1 MRAMV
6 FALFAAVTLLVGCG
20 AEPSEQVAADEV
32 GVEAQA
38 LPTSTNVFCPT
49 GFSFDATY
57 RLCVSSTE
65 AVGPFTQSMVTT
77 CQNNGGGTGCTAS
90 RWAVGFARSIRG
102 TGSCMPGSTVDT
114 TIDACAEGTNAFGPF
129 SVTQV
134 NHCKSVGGGTACE
147 SMRIAKTMLPRVA
160 TTTNPLTVPY
170 FYQYFNTYEP
180 SGTCGITS
188 ASMLLNYYNKGVT
201 PDGLYTRFG
210 KAQGQSPEG
219 LAYIY
224 RQYGLSAQSTYT
236 GTEAMIKRQID
247 AGRPVVIHGWFTGP
261 GHIMVVIGYNST
273 GWVMNDPSGLW
284 AGCYACGYPNRT
296 STNGKGVTYSYS
308 SVRSVAGPDGD
319 YWLSTAGT
327 SAFSL

>member
-1 MRAMV
+1 MRAMIV
-6 FALFAAVTLLVGCG
+6 ALVGALALLSGCG
-20 AEPSEQVAADEV
+20 AEPLTQAADEV
-32 GVEAQA
+32 GTEAQA
-38 LPTSTNVFCPT
+38 LPTSTNVFCPAD
-49 GFSFDATY
+49 FSFDATY

-65 AVGPFTQSMVTT
+65 AVGPFTQSMIST
-77 CQNNGGGTGCTAS
+77 CQNNGGGTSCTAG
-90 RWAVGFARSIRG
+90 RWAVSFARSIRG
-102 TGSCMPGSTVDT
+102 TGSCMPGSTLDT
-114 TIDACAEGTNAFGPF
+114 SIDACVEGTNAFGPF
-129 SVTQV
+129 SVSQV
-134 NHCKSVGGGTACE
+134 NACKSAGGGSACE
-147 SMRIAKTMLPRVA
+147 SMRVTKGLLPTVTA
-160 TTTNPLTVPY
+160 NPLTVPY

-224 RQYGLSAQSTYT
+224 SQYGLSSRSTYA

-261 GHIMVVIGYNST
+261 GHILVVIGYNST
-273 GWVMNDPSGLW
+273 GWVVNDPSGLW
-284 AGCYACGYPNRT
+284 AGCYGCGYPNRT
-296 STNGKGVTYSYS
+296 STNGRGVTYSYS
-308 SVRSVAGPDGD
+308 SVRTVAGPDGN

-327 SAFSL
+327 SSFSL

>member
-6 FALFAAVTLLVGCG
+6 FALFGAVALLSGCG
-20 AEPSEQVAADEV
+20 AEPSEQVVDEV
-32 GVEAQA
+32 GTEAQA

-65 AVGPFTQSMVTT
+65 AVGPFTASMIST
-77 CQNNGGGTGCTAS
+77 CKANGGGDVACEGS
-90 RWAVGFARSIRG
+90 RWAVSFARSIRG
-102 TGSCMPGSTVDT
+102 TGSCMPGATVDT

-134 NHCKSVGGGTACE
+134 NHCKGLGGGSACE
-147 SMRIAKTMLPRVA
+147 SMRVAKTMLPKVA
-160 TTTNPLTVPY
+160 SANPLTVPY
-170 FYQYFNTYEP
+170 FYQYFNANEP
-180 SGTCGITS
+180 SATCGITS
-188 ASMLLNYYNKGVT
+188 GAMLLNYYNKNVT

-224 RQYGLSAQSTYT
+224 RQYGLSAQYTYT
-236 GTEAMIKRQID
+236 GNEAMIKRQID
-247 AGRPVVIHGWFTGP
+247 AGRPVVIHGYFTGA
-261 GHIMVVIGYNST
+261 GHILAVIGYNST
-273 GWVMNDPSGLW
+273 GWVVNDPSGLW

-308 SVRSVAGPDGD
+308 SVRSAAGPDGN
-319 YWLSTAGT
+319 YWLSTAGN
-327 SAFSL
+327 SSFSL